1 MNEKTLKILEFNKIK
16 NLLLEYVSTEGGINK
31 VKNLHPNG
39 DRYLLE
45 KSLEDVD
52 NALALILSIGKAPI
66 SGFESIDEIL
76 KRLDLGGALSI
87 YEILKVKNILSISS
101 RVFDYYKS
109 NRDEIEALNIS
120 ELFAGIS
127 PHKMLLSDINRII
140 LDENTISDNASS
152 ELKKIR
158 RQMEKVNHQI
168 REKLSSY
175 IASSKYKNVFMDNV
189 VTMKNGRYCVPVKA
203 EHKNTFKGIV
213 QSSSATGSTV
223 FIEPMAVVE
232 LGNEL
237 SRLENDE
244 RIEIDRILAVL
255 SSQIAGKSEEIVYNT
270 KFLSEL
276 DFIFAKADFA
286 LKIDGHRPKFSDDK
300 SFNLVKA
307 RHPLLD
313 PKNVV
318 AIDINLGK
326 TFKTLI
332 ITGPNTGGKTVAL
345 KTVGLISVMASS
357 GLFIP
362 CHESSEIALFDE
374 IYADIGDEQ
383 SIEQSLSTFSAHMV
397 NIVDI
402 LKKAND
408 NDLILFDE
416 LGAGTDPIEGAAL
429 ATAILEN
436 IKSKGILSIATT
448 HYSELKMY
456 ALSTGGVENASCEFD
471 INSLIPTYKLLIGV
485 PGKSNAFAISKRLGL
500 NDDILGE
507 AKKHLENDDIVFEDV
522 LIELERNKRLAKK
535 EREKSKRLL
544 NETIKER
551 KKFRKEQKRFESRKE
566 KMIED
571 AKLEAMR
578 IVEEAKSDADSII
591 SNLRKSSN
599 NLDFKE
605 LEKGRDKLRNK
616 MKNLSKN
623 ENNSDSD
630 SKSIDVNSLKVGESV
645 FVKTMGRSGILT
657 SISKDKKEA
666 TVKLG
671 ILNTSVKISDLRLS
685 EEESKK
691 EKEVSKGSYRM
702 SKASSIKTEI
712 DLRGM
717 LTLDAKEKLDK
728 YLDDAYLS
736 NLKQCTI
743 IHGKGSGAMKD
754 AVHKHLRKL
763 SYIKSYRLGNYG
775 EGDSGVTIVEFK

>member
-16 NLLLEYVSTEGGINK
+16 NILSEHVSTEGGLDK
-31 VKNLHPNG
+31 VKKLHPST
-39 DRYLLE
+39 DKFILE
-45 KSLEDVD
+45 KSLEDVE
-52 NALALILSIGKAPI
+52 NALSLILSIGKAPI
-66 SGFESIDEIL
+66 SAFENIDEIL
-76 KRLDLGGALSI
+76 QRLELGGALSI
-87 YEILKVKNILSISS
+87 YEILKVKNIISISS
-101 RVFDYYKS
+101 RVFDYYKN
-109 NRDEIEALNIS
+109 NREEIDALNIS

-127 PHKMLLSDINRII
+127 PHKMLLSDINRVI
-140 LDENTISDNASS
+140 LDENTISDNASI
-152 ELKKIR
+152 ELKRIR
-158 RQMEKVNHQI
+158 RQMEKTNHQI
-168 REKLSSY
+168 REKLSNY
-175 IASSKYKNVFMDNV
+175 IANSKYKNVFMDNV

-203 EHKNTFKGIV
+203 EHKNSFKGIV

-223 FIEPMAVVE
+223 FIEPIAVVE

-255 SSQIAGKSEEIVYNT
+255 SSQIALKSEEIVYNT

-286 LKIDGHRPKFSDDK
+286 LKIDGHRPNFSDDK

-313 PKNVV
+313 PKSVV
-318 AIDINLGK
+318 PIDINLGK
-326 TFKTLI
+326 TFKNLI

-357 GLFIP
+357 GLFVP
-362 CHESSEIALFDE
+362 CHESSEVALFEE

-397 NIVDI
+397 NIVGI
-402 LKKAND
+402 LKKANK

-436 IKSKGILSIATT
+436 IKSKGILSVATT

-456 ALSTGGVENASCEFD
+456 ALSTEGVENASCEFD
-471 INSLIPTYKLLIGV
+471 INSLRPTYKLLIGV

-500 NDDILGE
+500 RDDILAE
-507 AKKHLENDDIVFEDV
+507 AKKHLENEDIVFEDV
-522 LIELERNKRLAKK
+522 LIELERNKRMAKK

-544 NETIKER
+544 NETINER
-551 KKFRKEQKRFESRKE
+551 KKFKKEQKRFASRKE
-566 KMIED
+566 KMIEE
-571 AKLEAMR
+571 AKLEAMK
-578 IVEEAKSDADSII
+578 IVEEAKSEADSII
-591 SNLRKSSN
+591 SSLRKSSN
-599 NLDFKE
+599 NMDFKE
-605 LEKGRDKLRNK
+605 LEKGREQLRSR
-616 MKNLSKN
+616 MKNLS
-623 ENNSDSD
+623 ENNRNGTNSS
-630 SKSIDVNSLKVGESV
+630 NSLDISKLKIGESV

-657 SISKDKKEA
+657 GISKDKKEA

-671 ILNTSVKISDLRLS
+671 ILNTKVNISDLELS
-685 EEESKK
+685 EEEAKK
-691 EKEVSKGSYRM
+691 ETKIKKETFRL
-702 SKASSIKTEI
+702 SKASSIKPEV

-736 NLKQCTI
+736 NLQQCTI
-743 IHGKGSGAMKD
+743 IHGKGSGAMKE
-754 AVHKHLRKL
+754 AVHKHLKKL

-775 EGDSGVTIVEFK
+775 EGDSGVTIVKFK